1 MDAAKLREDVHAA
14 TRTFQENLAAGIGRV
29 QETVEDRLRRSADRT
44 EGALA
49 SMNEE
54 FGSFVR
60 ESPLIALGGAF
71 AVGYLI
77 AKLAR
82 AFK

>member
-1 MDAAKLREDVHAA
+1 MDAARLKESAQEA
-14 TRTFQENLAAGIGRV
+14 TRTVQENLAQGLGRA
-29 QETVEDRLRRSADRT
+29 QERIEDRVRRGADQ
-44 EGALA
+44 AQSVLA

-60 ESPLIALGGAF
+60 ESPIIALGGAF

-77 AKLAR
+77 AKVAR

>member
-1 MDAAKLREDVHAA
+1 MDAAKLREDAPAA
-14 TRTFQENLAAGIGRV
+14 ARSLQDNLAEGIGRAQGKM
-29 QETVEDRLRRSADRT
+29 QETFRRTA
-44 EGALA
+44 EQAQGMFN
-49 SMNEE
+49 SMNDE

-71 AVGYLI
+71 AAGYI
-77 AKLAR
+77 VAKLAR